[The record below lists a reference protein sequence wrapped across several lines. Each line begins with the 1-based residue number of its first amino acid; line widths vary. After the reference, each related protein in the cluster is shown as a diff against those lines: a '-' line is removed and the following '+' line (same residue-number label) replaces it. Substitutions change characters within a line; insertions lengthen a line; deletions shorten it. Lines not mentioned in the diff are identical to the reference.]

1 MSETTSVTKGDTPS
15 NTPEYSVSEISS
27 AVKRTVEDAFGYV
40 RVRGE
45 LGRVS
50 RPASGHIYTDL
61 KDDRAVL
68 SSVMWKGTAQ
78 KLTFKP
84 EEGLEVIATG
94 RMTTFPG
101 QSRYQLV
108 IDRIEPAGVGALMK
122 LLEERR
128 RVLAAEGLFADERKQ
143 PLPFLPKVIGVV
155 TSPSGAVIRD
165 ILHRLSDRTP
175 AHVLVWPVRVQG
187 ETSAKEVAQAIHG
200 FNALTPLSDPPRP
213 DVLIIARGGGSL
225 EDLWSF
231 NEEIVARAAAESD
244 IPLVSA
250 VGHET
255 DWTLIDYA
263 ADVRA
268 PTPTGAAEMVVPV
281 KADLVLGIDDLAR
294 RLTASALRGVAN
306 RRRDL
311 RSLTRALPQPDS
323 LFTVPRQRLD
333 QASLRLAQ
341 ALTRGTMTQRGKLD
355 RVAGRLT
362 PRLIKQG
369 LAERTRALSVQGDK
383 LARAEAQMRQRRK
396 DRLANLRTRVSP
408 HAVERLVIQGKR
420 QLGQLDARLVRA
432 MQQSIAAR
440 RDTIAQRAKLLD
452 AFNYRR
458 VLDRGFAVVRS
469 AEGAPLRTVAALDAA
484 GSVQIELADGKRDA
498 LIGGSGRSGGG
509 SSGPTKPTKPKRV
522 TDARPAPK
530 QESLF

>member
-1 MSETTSVTKGDTPS
+1 MSETPS

-68 SSVMWKGTAQ
+68 SSVMWKGTAS

-84 EEGLEVIATG
+84 EEGLEVIVTG

-122 LLEERR
+122 LLDERR
-128 RVLAAEGLFADERKQ
+128 KKLAAEGLFAEERKQ
-143 PLPFLPKVIGVV
+143 LLPFLPKVIGVV

-187 ETSAKEVAQAIHG
+187 ETSAKEVARAIHG
-200 FNALTPLSDPPRP
+200 FNAFDGSKGLPKP
-213 DVLIIARGGGSL
+213 DVLIVARGGGSI
-225 EDLWSF
+225 EDLWGF
-231 NEEIVARAAAESD
+231 NEEIVARAAAESM

-281 KADLVLGIDDLAR
+281 KADLVLTVDDLAR
-294 RLTASALRGVAN
+294 RLTASALRGVET

-311 RSLTRALPQPDS
+311 RALARALPQPDA
-323 LFTVPRQRLD
+323 LLTTPRQRLD

-341 ALTRGTMTQRGKLD
+341 ALTRGTMTQRGRLD

-362 PRLIKQG
+362 PRLITQG
-369 LAERTRALSVQGDK
+369 IAERRRGVRVQGDK
-383 LARAEAQMRQRRK
+383 LTRALDQRRQRQK
-396 DRLANLRTRVSP
+396 DRLTNLGSRVSP
-408 HAVERLVIQGKR
+408 RAVERLVGE
-420 QLGQLDARLVRA
+420 GQKTLARLDAAMLRA
-432 MQQSIAAR
+432 MRQQLTVK
-440 RDTIAQRAKLLD
+440 RDTVAQRAKLLD

-458 VLDRGFAVVRS
+458 VLDRGFAVIRDV
-469 AEGAPLRTVAALDAA
+469 AGTPLRQVAALDAA
-484 GSVQIELADGKRDA
+484 GAVQIELADGTRDA
-498 LIGGSGRSGGG
+498 VIGDSAD
-509 SSGPTKPTKPKRV
+509 GPPPKASKPKSAKPKRV
-522 TDARPAPK
+522 VDARPAPK
-530 QESLF
+530 QESLFD

>member
-1 MSETTSVTKGDTPS
+1 MSETPS

-122 LLEERR
+122 LLDERR
-128 RVLAAEGLFADERKQ
+128 KKLAAEGLFAEERKQ
-143 PLPFLPKVIGVV
+143 LLPFLPKVIGVV

-187 ETSAKEVAQAIHG
+187 ETSAKEVANAIKG
-200 FNALTPLSDPPRP
+200 FNALAPGGAIPQP
-213 DVLIIARGGGSL
+213 DVLIVARGGGSL

-231 NEEIVARAAAESD
+231 NEEIVARAAAESL

-281 KADLVLGIDDLAR
+281 KADLVLTVDDLAR
-294 RLTASALRGVAN
+294 RLTASTLRGVET

-311 RSLTRALPQPDS
+311 RSLARALPQPDA
-323 LFTVPRQRLD
+323 LLTTPRQRLD

-341 ALTRGTMTQRGKLD
+341 ALTRGTMAQRGKLD
-355 RVAGRLT
+355 RVAGRLSR
-362 PRLIKQG
+362 RLITQG
-369 LAERTRALSVQGDK
+369 LSERRQAVHVQSDK
-383 LARAEAQMRQRRK
+383 LARALDQRRQRQK
-396 DRLANLRTRVSP
+396 DRLANLGSRVSP
-408 HAVERLVIQGKR
+408 RAVQRLVGEGR
-420 QLGQLDARLVRA
+420 RSLGQLDARMLRA
-432 MQQSIAAR
+432 IGQHF
-440 RDTIAQRAKLLD
+440 DTRKNQIAQRAKLLD

-458 VLDRGFAVVRS
+458 VLDRGFAVIRDAS
-469 AEGAPLRTVAALDAA
+469 GTPLRQVAQLDAA
-484 GSVQIELADGKRDA
+484 GAVQIELADGTRDA
-498 LIGGSGRSGGG
+498 VVGAATDGSPPKASK
-509 SSGPTKPTKPKRV
+509 SKEAKPKRV
-522 TDARPAPK
+522 VDARPAPK
-530 QESLF
+530 QENLFD

>member
-1 MSETTSVTKGDTPS
+1 MSETPS

-128 RVLAAEGLFADERKQ
+128 KKLATEGLFAEERKQ

-187 ETSAKEVAQAIHG
+187 ETSAKEVARAIHG
-200 FNALTPLSDPPRP
+200 FNAMEPSGPIPRP
-213 DVLIIARGGGSL
+213 DVLIVARGGGSI
-225 EDLWSF
+225 EDLWGF
-231 NEEIVARAAAESD
+231 NEEIVARAAADSA

-281 KADLVLGIDDLAR
+281 KADLVLTVDDLAR
-294 RLTASALRGVAN
+294 RLTASALRGVET

-311 RSLTRALPQPDS
+311 RSLARALPQADS
-323 LFTVPRQRLD
+323 LLTTPRQRLD
-333 QASLRLAQ
+333 QASLRLGQ
-341 ALTRGTMTQRGKLD
+341 ALTRGTLTQRGRLD

-362 PRLIKQG
+362 PRLITQG
-369 LAERTRALSVQGDK
+369 VSARRQALHVQGDK
-383 LARAEAQMRQRRK
+383 LARALDQRRERQR
-396 DRLANLRTRVSP
+396 DRLANLGSRVSP
-408 HAVERLVIQGKR
+408 RAVERLVGE
-420 QLGQLDARLVRA
+420 GQKTLARLDAAMLRA
-432 MQQSIAAR
+432 MQQQVATK
-440 RDTIAQRAKLLD
+440 RDRVAQRAKLLD

-458 VLDRGFAVVRS
+458 VLDRGFAVIRDQ
-469 AEGAPLRTVAALDAA
+469 AGAPLRQVAALDAA
-484 GSVQIELADGKRDA
+484 GAVQLELADGSRDA
-498 LIGGSGRSGGG
+498 VVSKATGGPPPNASNPKSA
-509 SSGPTKPTKPKRV
+509 KPKRV
-522 TDARPAPK
+522 VDARPTPK
-530 QESLF
+530 QENLFD

>member
-1 MSETTSVTKGDTPS
+1 MTDQAAT

-50 RPASGHIYTDL
+50 RPASGHVYTDL

-68 SSVMWKGTAQ
+68 SAVMWKGTAQ

-108 IDRIEPAGVGALMK
+108 IDRIDPAGVGALMK

-128 RVLAAEGLFADERKQ
+128 KKLAAEGLFAEDRKKA
-143 PLPFLPKVIGVV
+143 LPFLPKVIGVV
-155 TSPSGAVIRD
+155 TSPTGAVIRD

-187 ETSAKEVAQAIHG
+187 ETSAKEVAAAIHG
-200 FNALTPLSDPPRP
+200 FNALTPVSDPPRP
-213 DVLIIARGGGSL
+213 DVLIVARGGGSL
-225 EDLWSF
+225 EDLWGF

-281 KADLVLGIDDLAR
+281 KADLLLTVDDLAR
-294 RLTASALRGVAN
+294 RLTASALRGVET

-311 RSLTRALPQPDS
+311 RSLVRALPQADN
-323 LFTVPRQRLD
+323 LLTQPRQRLD
-333 QASLRLAQ
+333 QATLRLSQ
-341 ALTRGTMTQRGKLD
+341 ALIEGTLKQRARLD
-355 RVAGRLT
+355 RQTARLT
-362 PRLIKQG
+362 PRLITVGLQEKQ
-369 LAERTRALSVQGDK
+369 RTLLVQGSALIRAFSDGRRRQDEK
-383 LARAEAQMRQRRK
+383 LASLGA
-396 DRLANLRTRVSP
+396 RVTP
-408 HAVERLVIQGKR
+408 RAVERLVGEGTRNLAQLDQRLQRAVKQSVAKR
-420 QLGQLDARLVRA
+420 QDQ
-432 MQQSIAAR
+432 
-440 RDTIAQRAKLLD
+440 IAQRAKLLD

-458 VLDRGFAVVRS
+458 VLDRGFAVVR
-469 AEGAPLRTVAALDAA
+469 ARDGDPLRSVEALDAA
-484 GSVQIELADGKRDA
+484 GAVTIEMRDGTRDAVVGADGSAAASRTPKQPK
-498 LIGGSGRSGGG
+498 S
-509 SSGPTKPTKPKRV
+509 KRV
-522 TDARPAPK
+522 IDARPKPR
-530 QESLF
+530 QESLFD

>member
-1 MSETTSVTKGDTPS
+1 MDEQPAS
-15 NTPEYSVSEISS
+15 NAPEYSVSEISS

-50 RPASGHIYTDL
+50 RPASGHVYTDL

-68 SSVMWKGTAQ
+68 SAVMWKGTAS

-84 EEGLEVIATG
+84 KEGLEVIATG
-94 RMTTFPG
+94 RMTTFQG

-128 RVLAAEGLFADERKQ
+128 RKLAAEGLFDDARKRD
-143 PLPFLPKVIGVV
+143 LPFLPKVIGVV
-155 TSPSGAVIRD
+155 TSPTGAVIRD

-187 ETSAKEVAQAIHG
+187 ETSAAEVTRAIDG
-200 FNALTPLSDPPRP
+200 FNALAPGGAIPRP
-213 DVLIIARGGGSL
+213 DVLIVARGGGSL
-225 EDLWSF
+225 EDLWGF
-231 NEEIVARAAAESD
+231 NEENVARAAAASE

-281 KADLVLGIDDLAR
+281 RADLVLTVDDLAR
-294 RLTASALRGVAN
+294 RLTAAALRGLEG

-311 RSLTRALPQPDS
+311 RIAARALPQAET
-323 LFTVPRQRLD
+323 LLTTPRQRLD
-333 QASLRLAQ
+333 QATLRLSQ
-341 ALTRGTMTQRGKLD
+341 ALESGTLRQRSRFD
-355 RVAGRLT
+355 RVASRLT
-362 PRLIKQG
+362 PRLVVADIKERDRKAKLAADRLDRAQRT
-369 LAERTRALSVQGDK
+369 LRDRKAERLRALSARVTPRAIERLSAQGNRQLVQLDGRRE
-383 LARAEAQMRQRRK
+383 RAWLSSLQMRG
-396 DRLANLRTRVSP
+396 DRLT
-408 HAVERLVIQGKR
+408 
-420 QLGQLDARLVRA
+420 
-432 MQQSIAAR
+432 QS
-440 RDTIAQRAKLLD
+440 AKLLD

-458 VLDRGFAVVRS
+458 VLDRGFALVRDQ
-469 AEGAPLRTVAALDAA
+469 EGAPLRSVAQLDAA
-484 GSVQIELADGKRDA
+484 AQVSIEMADGRRDA
-498 LIGGSGRSGGG
+498 AVGGA
-509 SSGPTKPTKPKRV
+509 PKTEKPAKKAKRV
-522 TDARPAPK
+522 TDARPVPK
-530 QESLF
+530 QENLFD

>member
-1 MSETTSVTKGDTPS
+1 MDEPVT
-15 NTPEYSVSEISS
+15 NTPEYSVSEIST

-61 KDDRAVL
+61 KDDRSVL
-68 SSVMWKGTAQ
+68 SSVMWKGTAS

-94 RMTTFPG
+94 RLTTFPG

-128 RVLAAEGLFADERKQ
+128 RALAAEGLFAEERKQ
-143 PLPFLPKVIGVV
+143 LLPFLPKVIGVI

-187 ETSAKEVAQAIHG
+187 ETSAKEVARAIHG
-200 FNALTPLSDPPRP
+200 FNALDGSNGLPQP
-213 DVLIIARGGGSL
+213 DVLIVARGGGSL
-225 EDLWSF
+225 EDLWGF
-231 NEEIVARAAAESD
+231 NEEVVVRAAAESM

-281 KADLVLGIDDLAR
+281 KADLVLNIDDLAR
-294 RLTASALRGVAN
+294 RLTASALRGVET
-306 RRRDL
+306 RRRDMRAL
-311 RSLTRALPQPDS
+311 ARALPQPDS
-323 LFTVPRQRLD
+323 LLTVPRQRLD

-341 ALTRGTMTQRGKLD
+341 ALTQGTMTQRGRLD

-369 LAERTRALSVQGDK
+369 LVERSRSVQVQADK
-383 LARAEAQMRQRRK
+383 LARAQAQTLQRRR
-396 DRLANLRTRVSP
+396 DSLTNFGGRVSP
-408 HAVERLVIQGKR
+408 RAVERLVGEGTR
-420 QLGQLDARLVRA
+420 QLAQLDARLQRA
-432 MQQSIAAR
+432 MAQQVDAR
-440 RDTIAQRAKLLD
+440 KNLVGQRAKLLD

-458 VLDRGFAVVRS
+458 VLDRGFAVVRDQV
-469 AEGAPLRTVAALDAA
+469 GTPLRSVEALDAA
-484 GSVQIELADGKRDA
+484 GGISIEMQDGRRDA
-498 LIGGSGRSGGG
+498 VIGSGGET
-509 SSGPTKPTKPKRV
+509 PPPAKTKQTKSKRV
-522 TDARPAPK
+522 TDARPKPK
-530 QESLF
+530 QESLFD

>member
-1 MSETTSVTKGDTPS
+1 MSETPS

-68 SSVMWKGTAQ
+68 SSVMWKGTAS

-122 LLEERR
+122 LLDERR
-128 RVLAAEGLFADERKQ
+128 KKLAAEGLFAEERKQ
-143 PLPFLPKVIGVV
+143 LLPFLPKVIGVV

-187 ETSAKEVAQAIHG
+187 ETSAKEVARAIHG
-200 FNALTPLSDPPRP
+200 FNALDGSKGLPKP
-213 DVLIIARGGGSL
+213 DVLIVARGGGSI
-225 EDLWSF
+225 EDLWGF
-231 NEEIVARAAAESD
+231 NEEIVARAAAESM

-281 KADLVLGIDDLAR
+281 KADLVLTVDDLAR
-294 RLTASALRGVAN
+294 RLTASALRGVET

-311 RSLTRALPQPDS
+311 RALARALPQPDA
-323 LFTVPRQRLD
+323 LLTTPRQRLD

-341 ALTRGTMTQRGKLD
+341 ALTRGTLTQRGRLD

-362 PRLIKQG
+362 PRLITQG
-369 LAERTRALSVQGDK
+369 IAERRQGVRVQGDK
-383 LARAEAQMRQRRK
+383 LNRALDQRRQRQK
-396 DRLANLRTRVSP
+396 DRLTNLGSRVSP
-408 HAVERLVIQGKR
+408 RAVERLVGE
-420 QLGQLDARLVRA
+420 GQKTLARLDAAMLRA
-432 MQQSIAAR
+432 MRQQLSVKV
-440 RDTIAQRAKLLD
+440 DKVAQRAKLLD

-458 VLDRGFAVVRS
+458 VLDRGFAVIRD
-469 AEGAPLRTVAALDAA
+469 AAGTPLRQVAALDAA
-484 GSVQIELADGKRDA
+484 GAVQIELADGTRDA
-498 LIGGSGRSGGG
+498 VVGGAPS
-509 SSGPTKPTKPKRV
+509 KPAKPKRV

-530 QESLF
+530 QENLFD

>member
-1 MSETTSVTKGDTPS
+1 MSEAAAT

-50 RPASGHIYTDL
+50 RPASGHLYTDL

-68 SSVMWKGTAQ
+68 SAVMWKGTAS

-128 RVLAAEGLFADERKQ
+128 RKLAAEGLFDEARKQ
-143 PLPFLPKVIGVV
+143 LLPFLPKVIGVV
-155 TSPSGAVIRD
+155 TSPTGAVIRD

-187 ETSAKEVAQAIHG
+187 ETSAVEVARAIEG
-200 FNALTPLSDPPRP
+200 FNALKPLSDPPQP
-213 DVLIIARGGGSL
+213 DVLIVARGGGSL
-225 EDLWSF
+225 EDLWGF
-231 NEEIVARAAAESD
+231 NEEIVARAAANSM

-281 KADLVLGIDDLAR
+281 KSDLVLTIDDLAR
-294 RLTASALRGVAN
+294 RLTASALRGVET
-306 RRRDL
+306 RRRDM
-311 RSLTRALPQPDS
+311 RALARVLPQPDT
-323 LFTVPRQRLD
+323 LLTHPRQRLD

-341 ALTRGTMTQRGKLD
+341 ALTQGTIKQRARLD
-355 RVAGRLT
+355 KAAVRLT
-362 PRLIKQG
+362 PRTIEAG
-369 LAERTRALSVQGDK
+369 LKERAHQVDVYKNRLHQAITRHA
-383 LARAEAQMRQRRK
+383 QRRQ
-396 DRLANLRTRVSP
+396 DRLESLGARVSP
-408 HAVERLVIQGKR
+408 RAVERLASDGRKAI
-420 QLGQLDARLVRA
+420 ARLDTGLLRA
-432 MQQSIAAR
+432 VNHTVQSKKEGL
-440 RDTIAQRAKLLD
+440 AQRAKLLA
-452 AFNYRR
+452 AFDYRQ
-458 VLDRGFAVVRS
+458 VLERGFAVVRDS
-469 AEGAPLRTVAALDAA
+469 AGTPLRTAAALDKAKM
-484 GSVQIELADGKRDA
+484 VQIQMADGSRDA
-498 LIGGSGRSGGG
+498 SIGSG
-509 SSGPTKPTKPKRV
+509 PPPKPTKPRRV
-522 TDARPAPK
+522 TDARPKPK
-530 QESLF
+530 QENLFGD

>member
-1 MSETTSVTKGDTPS
+1 MSEPVS
-15 NTPEYSVSEISS
+15 NTPEYSVSEIST

-61 KDDRAVL
+61 KDDRSVL

-94 RMTTFPG
+94 RLTTFAG

-128 RVLAAEGLFADERKQ
+128 RALAAEGLFAEERKQ
-143 PLPFLPKVIGVV
+143 LLPFLPKVIGVV
-155 TSPSGAVIRD
+155 TSPTGAVIRD

-187 ETSAKEVAQAIHG
+187 ETSAKEVARAIHG
-200 FNALTPLSDPPRP
+200 FNAFDGSNGLPQP
-213 DVLIIARGGGSL
+213 DVLIVARGGGSL
-225 EDLWSF
+225 EDLWGF
-231 NEEIVARAAAESD
+231 NEEIVVRAAAESM

-281 KADLVLGIDDLAR
+281 KADLVLTIDDLAR
-294 RLTASALRGVAN
+294 RLTASALRSVET

-311 RSLTRALPQPDS
+311 RSLARALPQADT
-323 LFTVPRQRLD
+323 LLTTPRQRLD
-333 QASLRLAQ
+333 QVSLRLAQ
-341 ALTRGTMTQRGKLD
+341 ALTQGTMTQRGRLD

-362 PRLIKQG
+362 PRLIRQG
-369 LAERTRALSVQGDK
+369 LVERQRNVQVQSDKLTRAQKQTL
-383 LARAEAQMRQRRK
+383 QRRR
-396 DRLANLRTRVSP
+396 DRLTNIGARVSP
-408 HAVERLVIQGKR
+408 RAVERVVGQGTRQIQ
-420 QLGQLDARLVRA
+420 QLEARLLRA
-432 MQQSIAAR
+432 MKQR
-440 RDTIAQRAKLLD
+440 FDTSKNQITQRAKLLD

-458 VLDRGFAVVRS
+458 VLDRGFAVVRDQ
-469 AEGAPLRTVAALDAA
+469 AGTPLRSVEALDAA
-484 GSVQIELADGKRDA
+484 GSISVEMRDGKRDA
-498 LIGGSGRSGGG
+498 VVGDGAGDVGS
-509 SSGPTKPTKPKRV
+509 PTKRPNPKRV
-522 TDARPAPK
+522 IDARPKPK
-530 QESLF
+530 QHSLFED

>member
-1 MSETTSVTKGDTPS
+1 MSETTGDTPS

-68 SSVMWKGTAQ
+68 SAVMWKGTAQ
-78 KLTFKP
+78 KLSFKP

-108 IDRIEPAGVGALMK
+108 VDRIEPAGVGALMK

-128 RVLAAEGLFADERKQ
+128 RKLAAEGLFADERKQ
-143 PLPFLPKVIGVV
+143 LLPFLPKVIGVV

-200 FNALTPLSDPPRP
+200 FNALTSLSDPPRP
-213 DVLIIARGGGSL
+213 DVLIVARGGGSL

-281 KADLVLGIDDLAR
+281 KADLVLTVDDLAR
-294 RLTASALRGVAN
+294 RLTASALRGVEN

-311 RSLTRALPQPDS
+311 RSLTRALPQPDA
-323 LFTVPRQRLD
+323 LLTGPRQRLD

-341 ALTRGTMTQRGKLD
+341 ALTRGTMTQRGRLD
-355 RVAGRLT
+355 RVAGRLS
-362 PRLIKQG
+362 PRLIMQG
-369 LAERTRALSVQGDK
+369 LSERRKALSVQADK
-383 LARAEAQMRQRRK
+383 LGRAEAQMHQRRR
-396 DRLANLRTRVSP
+396 DRLANLGARVSP
-408 HAVERLVIQGKR
+408 RAVQRLVGEGTR
-420 QLGQLDARLVRA
+420 QLGQLDVRLIRA
-432 MQQSIAAR
+432 MKQGIAAR
-440 RDTIAQRAKLLD
+440 RDTVVQRAKLLD

-458 VLDRGFAVVRS
+458 VLDRGFAVIRDQ
-469 AEGAPLRTVAALDAA
+469 AGTPLRQVAALDAA

-498 LIGGSGRSGGG
+498 HIGGSGGG
-509 SSGPTKPTKPKRV
+509 SSGPSKPAKPKRV
-522 TDARPAPK
+522 VDARPTPK

>member
-1 MSETTSVTKGDTPS
+1 MSEEAAS

-128 RVLAAEGLFADERKQ
+128 RKLAAEGLFDEARKQ
-143 PLPFLPKVIGVV
+143 LLPFMPRVIGVV
-155 TSPSGAVIRD
+155 TSPTGAVIRD
-165 ILHRLSDRTP
+165 ILHRLADRTP

-187 ETSAKEVAQAIHG
+187 ETSAKEVARAIHG
-200 FNALTPLSDPPRP
+200 FNALEEGGDLPRP
-213 DVLIIARGGGSL
+213 DVIIVARGGGSL
-225 EDLWSF
+225 EDLWGF
-231 NEEIVARAAAESD
+231 NEEIVARAAAESM

-281 KADLVLGIDDLAR
+281 KADLVLGVDDLAR
-294 RLTASALRGVAN
+294 RLTASTLRGVET
-306 RRRDL
+306 RRRDMRAL
-311 RSLTRALPQPDS
+311 ARALPSAES
-323 LFTVPRQRLD
+323 LLTTPRQRLD
-333 QASLRLAQ
+333 QATLRLSQ
-341 ALTRGTMTQRGKLD
+341 ALSQGTMKQRARLENAK
-355 RVAGRLT
+355 VRLT
-362 PRLIKQG
+362 PRTIMVG
-369 LAERTRALSVQGDK
+369 LNERKRAVKVQD
-383 LARAEAQMRQRRK
+383 
-396 DRLANLRTRVSP
+396 DRLASSWNQRRQRHRDRLENLGGRVSP
-408 HAVERLVIQGKR
+408 RAVERLVGEGR
-420 QLGQLDARLVRA
+420 RDVARLDGAMVRA
-432 MQQSIAAR
+432 INKDHMAR
-440 RDTIAQRAKLLD
+440 RDRIAQRAKLLD

-458 VLDRGFAVVRS
+458 VLDRGFAVIRDT
-469 AEGAPLRTVAALDAA
+469 AGAPLRTVAALEKA
-484 GSVQIELADGKRDA
+484 GAVQIELADGKRDA
-498 LIGGSGRSGGG
+498 TLGQGAPSKP
-509 SSGPTKPTKPKRV
+509 SSPSPAKPKRV
-522 TDARPAPK
+522 VDARPTPK
-530 QESLF
+530 QEDMFGE

>member
-1 MSETTSVTKGDTPS
+1 MAETPS

-61 KDDRAVL
+61 KDDRSVL
-68 SSVMWKGTAQ
+68 SSVMWKGTAS

-122 LLEERR
+122 LLDERR
-128 RVLAAEGLFADERKQ
+128 KKLTAEGLFAEERKQ
-143 PLPFLPKVIGVV
+143 LLPFLPKVIGVV

-187 ETSAKEVAQAIHG
+187 ETSAKEVAHAIHG
-200 FNALTPLSDPPRP
+200 FNAFDGAGGLPKP
-213 DVLIIARGGGSL
+213 DVIIVARGGGSL

-231 NEEIVARAAAESD
+231 NEEIVARAAAECL

-281 KADLVLGIDDLAR
+281 KADLVLTVDDFAR
-294 RLTASALRGVAN
+294 RLTASALRGVET

-311 RSLTRALPQPDS
+311 RALTRALPQPDA
-323 LFTVPRQRLD
+323 LLTIPRQRLD

-341 ALTRGTMTQRGKLD
+341 ALTRGTMTQRGRLD

-362 PRLIKQG
+362 PRLITQG
-369 LAERTRALSVQGDK
+369 LSERRQAVRVQSDKLTRALDQ
-383 LARAEAQMRQRRK
+383 RRQRQK
-396 DRLANLRTRVSP
+396 DRLANLGSRVSP
-408 HAVERLVIQGKR
+408 RAVQRLVGEGR
-420 QLGQLDARLVRA
+420 RSLGQLDARLLRA
-432 MQQSIAAR
+432 IGQHFDAR
-440 RDTIAQRAKLLD
+440 KNQIGQRAKLLD

-458 VLDRGFAVVRS
+458 VLDRGFAVIRDP
-469 AEGAPLRTVAALDAA
+469 AGTPLRQVAALDAA
-484 GSVQIELADGKRDA
+484 GAVQIELADGTRDA
-498 LIGGSGRSGGG
+498 VVGDATGSPPPKAS
-509 SSGPTKPTKPKRV
+509 KPKPKRV
-522 TDARPAPK
+522 VDARPTPK
-530 QESLF
+530 QENLFD

>member
-1 MSETTSVTKGDTPS
+1 MSETPS

-122 LLEERR
+122 LLDERR
-128 RVLAAEGLFADERKQ
+128 KKLAAEGLFAEERKQ
-143 PLPFLPKVIGVV
+143 LLPFLPKVIGVV

-187 ETSAKEVAQAIHG
+187 ETSAKEVANAIKG
-200 FNALTPLSDPPRP
+200 FNALEPGGAIPQP
-213 DVLIIARGGGSL
+213 DVLIVARGGGSL

-231 NEEIVARAAAESD
+231 NEEIVARAAAESL

-281 KADLVLGIDDLAR
+281 KADLVLAVDDLAR
-294 RLTASALRGVAN
+294 RLTASARCAGWK
-306 RRRDL
+306 
-311 RSLTRALPQPDS
+311 RA
-323 LFTVPRQRLD
+323 
-333 QASLRLAQ
+333 AA
-341 ALTRGTMTQRGKLD
+341 
-355 RVAGRLT
+355 
-362 PRLIKQG
+362 IC
-369 LAERTRALSVQGDK
+369 ALSP
-383 LARAEAQMRQRRK
+383 ARFPNLMRC
-396 DRLANLRTRVSP
+396 
-408 HAVERLVIQGKR
+408 
-420 QLGQLDARLVRA
+420 
-432 MQQSIAAR
+432 
-440 RDTIAQRAKLLD
+440 
-452 AFNYRR
+452 
-458 VLDRGFAVVRS
+458 
-469 AEGAPLRTVAALDAA
+469 
-484 GSVQIELADGKRDA
+484 
-498 LIGGSGRSGGG
+498 
-509 SSGPTKPTKPKRV
+509 
-522 TDARPAPK
+522 
-530 QESLF
+530 

>member
-1 MSETTSVTKGDTPS
+1 MSEEAAS

-128 RVLAAEGLFADERKQ
+128 RKLAAEGLFDEARKQ
-143 PLPFLPKVIGVV
+143 LLPFMPRVIGVV

-165 ILHRLSDRTP
+165 ILHRLADRTP

-187 ETSAKEVAQAIHG
+187 ETSAKEVALAIHG
-200 FNALTPLSDPPRP
+200 FNALDDGGDLPRP
-213 DVLIIARGGGSL
+213 DVIIVARGGGSL
-225 EDLWSF
+225 EDLWGF
-231 NEEIVARAAAESD
+231 NEEIVARAAAESM

-281 KADLVLGIDDLAR
+281 KADLVLGVDDLAR
-294 RLTASALRGVAN
+294 RLTASTLRGVET
-306 RRRDL
+306 RRRDMRAL
-311 RSLTRALPQPDS
+311 ARALPSADS
-323 LFTVPRQRLD
+323 LLTTPRQRLD
-333 QASLRLAQ
+333 QATLRLSQ
-341 ALTRGTMTQRGKLD
+341 ALSQGTMKQRARLENAK
-355 RVAGRLT
+355 VRLT
-362 PRLIKQG
+362 PRTITVG
-369 LAERTRALSVQGDK
+369 LNERKRAVKVQN
-383 LARAEAQMRQRRK
+383 
-396 DRLANLRTRVSP
+396 DRLASSWNQRRQRHRDRLENLGDRVSP
-408 HAVERLVIQGKR
+408 RAVERLVGEGRKD
-420 QLGQLDARLVRA
+420 LARLDGAMMRA
-432 MQQSIAAR
+432 ISKDHTAR
-440 RDTIAQRAKLLD
+440 RDRIAQRAKLLD

-458 VLDRGFAVVRS
+458 VLDRGFAVIRD
-469 AEGAPLRTVAALDAA
+469 AAGAPLRTVAALEKA

-498 LIGGSGRSGGG
+498 SVGSGA
-509 SSGPTKPTKPKRV
+509 PTPKPAKPKRV
-522 TDARPAPK
+522 VDARPTPK
-530 QESLF
+530 QEDMFGD

>member
-1 MSETTSVTKGDTPS
+1 MSDEPAS

-61 KDDRAVL
+61 KDDRSVL
-68 SSVMWKGTAQ
+68 SSVMWKGTAS

-94 RMTTFPG
+94 RMTTFGG

-128 RVLAAEGLFADERKQ
+128 RKLAAEGLFDEARKQ
-143 PLPFLPKVIGVV
+143 LLPYLPKVIGVV

-187 ETSAKEVAQAIHG
+187 ETSAKEVARAIHG
-200 FNALTPLSDPPRP
+200 FNALPDSGGDMPRP
-213 DVLIIARGGGSL
+213 DVIIVARGGGSL
-225 EDLWSF
+225 EDLWGF
-231 NEEIVARAAAESD
+231 NEEIVARAAADSM

-281 KADLVLGIDDLAR
+281 KADLLLGVDDLAR
-294 RLTASALRGVAN
+294 RLTASALRGIET
-306 RRRDL
+306 RRRDMRAL
-311 RSLTRALPQPDS
+311 ARALPHADS
-323 LFTVPRQRLD
+323 LLTTPRQRLD
-333 QASLRLAQ
+333 QATLRLGQ
-341 ALTRGTMTQRGKLD
+341 ALSQGTLKQRARLD
-355 RVAGRLT
+355 NAKVRLT
-362 PRLIKQG
+362 PRTITVG
-369 LAERTRALSVQGDK
+369 FREREKALQVQGDK
-383 LARAEAQMRQRRK
+383 LARALDQRMQRRRDK
-396 DRLANLRTRVSP
+396 LGSVGTRVSP
-408 HAVERLVIQGKR
+408 RAVERLVREGERGVR
-420 QLGQLDARLVRA
+420 QIDARLQRT
-432 MQQSIAAR
+432 MTQQIDAR
-440 RDTIAQRAKLLD
+440 KASIAQRAKLLD

-458 VLDRGFAVVRS
+458 VLDRGFAVIRDTSGV
-469 AEGAPLRTVAALDAA
+469 PLRTVSALDVA
-484 GSVQIELADGKRDA
+484 GAVQIELADGKRDA
-498 LIGGSGRSGGG
+498 VVGGG
-509 SSGPTKPTKPKRV
+509 SPEVPKPKAKVQANLQAKPKRV

-530 QESLF
+530 QEDMFGE

>member
-1 MSETTSVTKGDTPS
+1 MSDTVDEPVS
-15 NTPEYSVSEISS
+15 NTPEYSVSEIST

-61 KDDRAVL
+61 KDDRSVL

-94 RMTTFPG
+94 RLTTFPG
-101 QSRYQLV
+101 QSRYQLI

-128 RVLAAEGLFADERKQ
+128 RTLAAEGLFAEERKQ
-143 PLPFLPKVIGVV
+143 LLPFLPKVIGVV

-187 ETSAKEVAQAIHG
+187 ETSAKEVARAIHG
-200 FNALTPLSDPPRP
+200 FNAFDGSNGLPRP
-213 DVLIIARGGGSL
+213 DVIIVARGGGSL
-225 EDLWSF
+225 EDLWGF
-231 NEEIVARAAAESD
+231 NEEIVVRAASESM

-281 KADLVLGIDDLAR
+281 KADLVLSIDDLAR
-294 RLTASALRGVAN
+294 RLTASALRSVES

-311 RSLTRALPQPDS
+311 RALARALPQPDS
-323 LFTVPRQRLD
+323 LLTTPRQRLD

-341 ALTRGTMTQRGKLD
+341 ALTQGTMTQRGRLD

-362 PRLIKQG
+362 PRLINQG
-369 LAERTRALSVQGDK
+369 LGERRKALQVQGDK
-383 LARAEAQMRQRRK
+383 LTRAQMLAVQRRK
-396 DRLANLRTRVSP
+396 DRLANLGERVSP
-408 HAVERLVIQGKR
+408 RAVERLVGQGTR
-420 QLGQLDARLVRA
+420 QLSQLEARLQRAMMQRFDARKN
-432 MQQSIAAR
+432 Q
-440 RDTIAQRAKLLD
+440 IAQRAKLLD

-458 VLDRGFAVVRS
+458 VLDRGFAVVRDS
-469 AEGAPLRTVAALDAA
+469 TGTPLRAVAALDAA
-484 GSVQIELADGKRDA
+484 GSISIEMRDGSRDA
-498 LIGGSGRSGGG
+498 IVGEAMGEISDAAH
-509 SSGPTKPTKPKRV
+509 KPKKPAKPKRV
-522 TDARPAPK
+522 IDARPKPK
-530 QESLF
+530 QESLFDD

>member
-1 MSETTSVTKGDTPS
+1 MSETAS

-68 SSVMWKGTAQ
+68 SSVMWKGTAS

-122 LLEERR
+122 LLDERR
-128 RVLAAEGLFADERKQ
+128 KKLAAEGLFAEERKQ
-143 PLPFLPKVIGVV
+143 LLPFLPKVIGVV

-187 ETSAKEVAQAIHG
+187 ETSAKEVARAIQG
-200 FNALTPLSDPPRP
+200 FNAFDGSNGLPKP
-213 DVLIIARGGGSL
+213 DVLIVARGGGSI
-225 EDLWSF
+225 EDLWGF
-231 NEEIVARAAAESD
+231 NEEIVARAAAECM

-268 PTPTGAAEMVVPV
+268 PTPTGAADMVVPV
-281 KADLVLGIDDLAR
+281 KADLVLTVDDLAR
-294 RLTASALRGVAN
+294 RLTASALRGVET

-311 RSLTRALPQPDS
+311 RALARALPQPDA
-323 LFTVPRQRLD
+323 LLTTPRQRLD

-341 ALTRGTMTQRGKLD
+341 ALTRGTLTQRGRLD

-362 PRLIKQG
+362 PRLITQG
-369 LAERTRALSVQGDK
+369 IAERRQGVRVQGDK
-383 LARAEAQMRQRRK
+383 LNRALDQRRQRQK
-396 DRLANLRTRVSP
+396 DRLTNLGSRVSP
-408 HAVERLVIQGKR
+408 RAVERLVGE
-420 QLGQLDARLVRA
+420 GQKTLARLDAAMLRA
-432 MQQSIAAR
+432 MRQQLTVK
-440 RDTIAQRAKLLD
+440 RDKVAQRAKLLD

-458 VLDRGFAVVRS
+458 VLDRGFAVIRD
-469 AEGAPLRTVAALDAA
+469 ATGTPLRQVAALDAA
-484 GSVQIELADGKRDA
+484 GAIQIELADGTRDA
-498 LIGGSGRSGGG
+498 VVGGATDG
-509 SSGPTKPTKPKRV
+509 SSPKASKPKSAKPKRV
-522 TDARPAPK
+522 IDARPTPK
-530 QESLF
+530 QESLFD

>member
-1 MSETTSVTKGDTPS
+1 MSEEAVS

-122 LLEERR
+122 LLDERR
-128 RVLAAEGLFADERKQ
+128 KKLAAEGLFAEERKQ
-143 PLPFLPKVIGVV
+143 LLPFLPKVIGVV

-187 ETSAKEVAQAIHG
+187 ETSAKEVARAIHG
-200 FNALTPLSDPPRP
+200 FNAFDGSNGLHKP
-213 DVLIIARGGGSL
+213 DVLIVARGGGSI
-225 EDLWSF
+225 EDLWGF
-231 NEEIVARAAAESD
+231 NEEIVARAAAESL

-281 KADLVLGIDDLAR
+281 KADLVLTVDDLAR
-294 RLTASALRGVAN
+294 RLTASALRGVET

-311 RSLTRALPQPDS
+311 RALARALPQPDA
-323 LFTVPRQRLD
+323 LLTTPRQRLD

-362 PRLIKQG
+362 PRLITQG
-369 LAERTRALSVQGDK
+369 LVERRRAVSVQGDK
-383 LARAEAQMRQRRK
+383 LARALDQRRQRQK
-396 DRLANLRTRVSP
+396 DRLTNLGSRVSP
-408 HAVERLVIQGKR
+408 RAVQRLVGEGR
-420 QLGQLDARLVRA
+420 RSLGQLDTRLLRAIGQHFDARKN
-432 MQQSIAAR
+432 Q
-440 RDTIAQRAKLLD
+440 IAQRAKLLD

-458 VLDRGFAVVRS
+458 VLDRGFAVIRDDS
-469 AEGAPLRTVAALDAA
+469 GTPLRQVAALDAA
-484 GSVQIELADGKRDA
+484 GAVRIELADGTRNA
-498 LIGGSGRSGGG
+498 VVGGTTD
-509 SSGPTKPTKPKRV
+509 GPPPRVSKPKPAKPKRV
-522 TDARPAPK
+522 VDARPSPK
-530 QESLF
+530 QENLFGD

>member
-1 MSETTSVTKGDTPS
+1 MSETPS

-68 SSVMWKGTAQ
+68 SSVMWKGTAS

-122 LLEERR
+122 LLDERR
-128 RVLAAEGLFADERKQ
+128 KKLAAEGLFAEERKQ
-143 PLPFLPKVIGVV
+143 LLPFLPKVIGVV

-187 ETSAKEVAQAIHG
+187 ETSAKEVARAIHG
-200 FNALTPLSDPPRP
+200 FNALDGSNGLPKP
-213 DVLIIARGGGSL
+213 DVLIVARGGGSI
-225 EDLWSF
+225 EDLWGF
-231 NEEIVARAAAESD
+231 NEEIVARAAAESM

-281 KADLVLGIDDLAR
+281 KADLVLTVDDLAR
-294 RLTASALRGVAN
+294 RLTASALRGVET

-311 RSLTRALPQPDS
+311 RALARALPQPDA
-323 LFTVPRQRLD
+323 LLTTPRQRLD

-341 ALTRGTMTQRGKLD
+341 ALTRGTLTQRGRLD

-362 PRLIKQG
+362 SRLITQG
-369 LAERTRALSVQGDK
+369 IAERRQGVRVQGDK
-383 LARAEAQMRQRRK
+383 LNRALDQRRQRQK
-396 DRLANLRTRVSP
+396 DRLTNLGSRVSP
-408 HAVERLVIQGKR
+408 RAVERLVGE
-420 QLGQLDARLVRA
+420 GQKTLARLDAAMLRA
-432 MQQSIAAR
+432 MRQQLTVK
-440 RDTIAQRAKLLD
+440 RDKVAQRAKLLD

-458 VLDRGFAVVRS
+458 VLDRGFAVIRDEV
-469 AEGAPLRTVAALDAA
+469 GTPLRQVAALDAA
-484 GSVQIELADGKRDA
+484 GAVQIELADGTRDA
-498 LIGGSGRSGGG
+498 VVGEATDGGPPKVS
-509 SSGPTKPTKPKRV
+509 KPKSAKPKRV

-530 QESLF
+530 QENLFD

>member
-1 MSETTSVTKGDTPS
+1 MEAATT
-15 NTPEYSVSEISS
+15 NTPEYSVSEIST

-68 SSVMWKGTAQ
+68 SAVMWKGTAN

-94 RMTTFPG
+94 RLTTFPG

-108 IDRIEPAGVGALMK
+108 VDRIEPAGIGALMK

-128 RVLAAEGLFADERKQ
+128 RTLAAEGLFDEQRKR
-143 PLPFLPKVIGVV
+143 PLPFLPKTVGVV
-155 TSPSGAVIRD
+155 TSPTGAVIRD

-175 AHVLVWPVRVQG
+175 VHVLVWPVRVQG
-187 ETSAKEVAQAIHG
+187 ETSAKEVTRAIEG
-200 FNALTPLSDPPRP
+200 FNALDTDGPVARP
-213 DVLIIARGGGSL
+213 DVLIVARGGGSL

-231 NEEIVARAAAESD
+231 NEENVARAAAASA

-281 KADLVLGIDDLAR
+281 KADLIVATDDLGR
-294 RLTASALRGVAN
+294 RLVASTLRGIEG
-306 RRRDL
+306 RRRDA
-311 RSLTRALPQPDS
+311 RSLARALPK
-323 LFTVPRQRLD
+323 LENLVNGPRQRLD
-333 QASLRLAQ
+333 AATLRLAH
-341 ALTRGTMTQRGKLD
+341 ALKSGTIRNRGRYDGVAS
-355 RVAGRLT
+355 RVT
-362 PRLIKQG
+362 PRLVLMG
-369 LAERTRALSVQGDK
+369 LQE
-383 LARAEAQMRQRRK
+383 RRK
-396 DRLANLRTRVSP
+396 SLRNVDQRLQRARTNLL
-408 HAVERLVIQGKR
+408 AVKTESLRSVAR
-420 QLGQLDARLVRA
+420 QLSPRSIERRA
-432 MQQSIAAR
+432 VDGRKHLALAAR
-440 RDTIAQRAKLLD
+440 RLARSIGVLQARKRDHLTQRAQLLD
-452 AFNYRR
+452 AFNYRN
-458 VLDRGFAVVRS
+458 VLTRGFAVVRDNT
-469 AEGAPLRTVAALDAA
+469 GAPIRSVQALDQA
-484 GSVQIELADGKRDA
+484 GVFAVELADGHREA
-498 LIGGSGRSGGG
+498 SLV
-509 SSGPTKPTKPKRV
+509 SSDKAERAKPARTKRV
-522 TDARPAPK
+522 VDARPTPK
-530 QESLF
+530 QETLFD